1 MSGIEVEFHEIIELI
16 TFIREKHKFDFGDY
30 AVSSFKR
37 RLLRFLDLYKLYTV
51 KNLINRLSTEAI
63 FFEVFLKEVTVNTT
77 EMYRDPLFWKALKES
92 VFPVFKNLS
101 TIRIWHSACS
111 TGEEVFSMCIA
122 LKEAGLYDKT
132 KIYASDINEDVIFK
146 ALSRKYYTRNMVLNE
161 LNYIA
166 SGGCF
171 NLSDYYEQSGDSV
184 MMDVD
189 LLKNVTFERFD
200 LVLDQQYSKFDLI
213 LCRNVLIYFNLQLQD
228 KLVDKFFNNLEVDG
242 FLALG
247 AQETIAFCKSSEKY
261 SAFLSEN
268 KIFKKD
274 KARIN

>member
-1 MSGIEVEFHEIIELI
+1 MSGIEVEFHEITELI
-16 TFIREKHKFDFGDY
+16 TFIREKYKFDFGDY

-51 KNLINRLSTEAI
+51 TNLINRLSSDKL

-77 EMYRDPLFWKALKES
+77 EMYRDPLFWKALKKS
-92 VFPVFKNLS
+92 VFPVFENLN

-111 TGEEVFSMCIA
+111 TGEEVFSMSIA
-122 LKEAGLYDKT
+122 LKEAGLYEKA
-132 KIYASDINEDVIFK
+132 KIYASDINEDVISK
-146 ALSRKYYTRNMVLNE
+146 ALSRRYYTRNMELNE

-171 NLSDYYEQSGDSV
+171 NLSNYYEQSGDSV
-184 MMDVD
+184 IMDVE
-189 LLKNVTFERFD
+189 LLRNVTFERFD
-200 LVLDQQYSKFDLI
+200 LVLDQQHLKFDLI

-228 KLVDKFFNNLEVDG
+228 KLIDKFFNNLEVDG

-247 AQETIAFCKSSEKY
+247 AQETIAFCKSSEKC

-268 KIFKKD
+268 KIFKKG
-274 KARIN
+274 

>member
-1 MSGIEVEFHEIIELI
+1 MSGIEVEFHEITELI
-16 TFIREKHKFDFGDY
+16 TFIREKYKFDFGDY
-30 AVSSFKR
+30 AASSFKR

-51 KNLINRLSTEAI
+51 TNLINRLSSDKL

-77 EMYRDPLFWKALKES
+77 EMYRDPLFWKALKKS
-92 VFPVFKNLS
+92 VFPVFENLN

-111 TGEEVFSMCIA
+111 TGEEVFSMSIA
-122 LKEAGLYDKT
+122 LKEAGLYEKA
-132 KIYASDINEDVIFK
+132 KIYASDINEDVISK
-146 ALSRKYYTRNMVLNE
+146 ALSRRYYTRNMELNE

-171 NLSDYYEQSGDSV
+171 NLSNYYEQSGDSV
-184 MMDVD
+184 IMDVE
-189 LLKNVTFERFD
+189 LLRNVTFERFD
-200 LVLDQQYSKFDLI
+200 LVLDQQHLKFDLI

-228 KLVDKFFNNLEVDG
+228 KLIDKFFNNLEVDG

-247 AQETIAFCKSSEKY
+247 AQETIAFCKSSEKC

-268 KIFKKD
+268 KIFKKG
-274 KARIN
+274 